1 MLIFLLE
8 LEIFGVAVQKIYQ
21 NSKKVARNGDFHRG
35 DDFDVILAI
44 FFSYRYGAN
53 GT

>member
-8 LEIFGVAVQKIYQ
+8 LEIFRVDVQEIHQ
-21 NSKKVARNGDFHRG
+21 NSKKVACNGDFHRG
-35 DDFDVILAI
+35 DDFDAILAI